1 MKVLSRHNVLEWQ
14 SFKLPRI
21 ARSSLFAEAQS
32 AATAVDGTGFVVCF
46 WHMIFIPLDAL
57 KDTLQV
63 KDPMLSPTFITD
75 AKALYDSYHRDAI
88 NHGATDKRTNLE
100 LRVVREQVE
109 GINGV
114 LKWIPSERQF
124 GDGLTKIAA
133 RQLLCDRVR
142 HGAIKFTFDPGY
154 TASKKKTAA
163 QREKSR
169 NEFATTSANSISTPL
184 PLHLHSINNL

>member
-1 MKVLSRHNVLEWQ
+1 MKVLSRHTMCLNGEV
-14 SFKLPRI
+14 
-21 ARSSLFAEAQS
+21 SSCHGSPDPACLQAEAQS

-88 NHGATDKRTNLE
+88 NHGAIDKCTNLE
-100 LRVVREQVE
+100 LRVVHGEVE
-109 GINGV
+109 GMNGV
-114 LKWIPSERQF
+114 LKWISSERQF

-133 RQLLCDRVR
+133 RQLLCDPLR
-142 HGAIKFTFDPGY
+142 HGAIKFTFAERKEP
-154 TASKKKTAA
+154 
-163 QREKSR
+163 E
-169 NEFATTSANSISTPL
+169 
-184 PLHLHSINNL
+184 